1 MHHPTSRHITRKTY
15 RTPSP
20 SVSPYLLDEVGLTL
34 AEIRLA
40 RAESTPGED
49 R

>member
-1 MHHPTSRHITRKTY
+1 MHPTSRQVTRKTH
-15 RTPSP
+15 RTARF
-20 SVSPYLLDEVGLTL
+20 SVSPYHVDEVGLTL

-40 RAESTPGED
+40 RAEISPGAS